1 MTEVSKLF
9 VYLAHFSQP
18 FRHAQHYIGKT
29 NNLDRRELEH
39 RAGRGS
45 RLLKIISDV
54 GIDWSIVRTWEF
66 PDGKSASQFERAL
79 KKKQKSSR
87 RFCPVCHDEFLERQ
101 RHTRRNRKQKEILRV
116 YISER
121 QNNPHVE

>member
-1 MTEVSKLF
+1 MF
-9 VYLAHFSQP
+9 VYLAHFAEP

-45 RLLKIISDV
+45 RLLKIVSEA
-54 GIDWSIVRTWEF
+54 GIDWSIVRMWEF
-66 PDGKSASQFERAL
+66 DSGKEASQFERAL
-79 KKKQKSSR
+79 KKKYKSSR
-87 RFCPVCHDEFLERQ
+87 RFCPVCRDEYLEHQ
-101 RHTRRNRKQKEILRV
+101 RYARRNRKQKEILRT

-121 QNNPHVE
+121 EDNLRVG